1 MVKAMW
7 FLGCSILAAA
17 VIFALVQF
25 STTYYNQQESA
36 KMDRYFFATD
46 GGYIT
51 AVADKQTGVVRYAT
65 GQTWDFLTE
74 GATITGRGE

>member
-25 STTYYNQQESA
+25 STTYYNQQASA

-51 AVADKQTGVVRYAT
+51 AVADKQMGIVRYAT

-74 GATITGRGE
+74 GATITSRGE